1 MTEVMNERG
10 SATKFDCSVTKLG
23 NYKRTEAHCICYRQ
37 LWRDE
42 RKYEGVRGRKRKGAG
57 QREDGSGGGGQRATL
72 PQPFLGWFS
81 ATASNLRITIFC
93 IESALTLADKQ
104 PAWLAFPYRDAGSA
118 PVSILQIRLDRFLA
132 LGIIL

>member
-1 MTEVMNERG
+1 MKENMRG
-10 SATKFDCSVTKLG
+10 LG
-23 NYKRTEAHCICYRQ
+23 
-37 LWRDE
+37 D
-42 RKYEGVRGRKRKGAG
+42 GKGKG
-57 QREDGSGGGGQRATL
+57 QGKEKVEPGGGGQRATL

-118 PVSILQIRLDRFLA
+118 PVSILQIRLDRYLA